1 MRNRSSEFLR
11 LKFIGRTCVFFF
23 QDTYRNYWYGSSVS
37 HVHCTL
43 YGPLPD
49 STLAGNHNFTGRNIK
64 CKNSPFS
71 SGTLLPSHF
80 LQQCLLFNTILC
92 FFFCP

>member
-1 MRNRSSEFLR
+1 MRNRSSEFLG
-11 LKFIGRTCVFFF
+11 LKFIGRIWVFFF
-23 QDTYRNYWYGSSVS
+23 CIFLKDTYRNYWYGSSVS

-49 STLAGNHNFTGRNIK
+49 STLAGTHNFTGRNIK
-64 CKNSPFS
+64 CKNSPFN

-80 LQQCLLFNTILC
+80 L
-92 FFFCP
+92 